1 MVDIILL
8 RQKLVML
15 HEYLI
20 DLHDVRENAE
30 ITLALFKADK
40 KLRRYVE
47 RTLHLAIEC
56 CLDIGGHIIADEKF
70 REPQNNK
77 DVFAVLTENH
87 VLAESNLP
95 ALQKMA
101 QFRNLLVHDYARL
114 DPEIL
119 YTIIKKNLDDI
130 TSFVDQVS
138 RKYLSA

>member
-1 MVDIILL
+1 MVDMSLL
-8 RQKLVML
+8 KQKLGML
-15 HEYLI
+15 NEYLT
-20 DLHDVRENAE
+20 DLHDVREDSK

-47 RTLHLAIEC
+47 RTLHLAVEC

-70 REPQNNK
+70 REPQNNNK
-77 DVFAVLTENH
+77 DIFV
-87 VLAESNLP
+87 VLAENRVLPESVLP

-119 YTIIKKNLDDI
+119 YTIIKKNLGDI
-130 TSFVDQVS
+130 ENFAAQVNK
-138 RKYLSA
+138 KYL